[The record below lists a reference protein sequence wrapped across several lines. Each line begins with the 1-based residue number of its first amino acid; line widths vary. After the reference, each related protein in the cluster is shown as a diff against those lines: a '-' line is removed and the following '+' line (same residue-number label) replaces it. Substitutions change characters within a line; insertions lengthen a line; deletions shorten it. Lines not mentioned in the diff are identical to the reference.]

1 MPPLNPLLET
11 DKIECIH
18 KGKVLLQ
25 SSTKDLMCVQDS
37 SGTDAGAISLQDLAN
52 AVIIGC
58 TNNIAGIPNPCTK
71 LVSIPN
77 SITSSLLEIDNQKI
91 VLAQAISQVI
101 TDKGSP
107 LILQGEPKAK
117 DILELDEDIVEFN
130 NAQNDNDSEKSIS
143 ESSPKSSNQS
153 NAGSNESNAKSSK
166 DSSDSQS
173 MQDSQAQK
181 EQMVLEVVRKWEYRG
196 GGDTNADNWATIS
209 EFTLKKDNEI
219 LKDSQGKDIKGYIIE
234 PAGINP
240 HRMGKLS
247 QNQQQTTSGSDTRI
261 PAGEYKMF
269 WKYVSKRTYL
279 KTSFEFYKTLQN
291 IEKQTNK
298 KFLCNCSNVSASLA
312 KIYPY
317 HTHIVPELINVKGRS
332 AILIHNGSGGGD
344 SDGCLLP
351 ANQFRNQLFYDKREI
366 NNKTVT
372 IVSITIGTNDF
383 IHILMNE
390 LAKHDIETF
399 KNYKHEQQIKN
410 FLVRIKEEKI
420 IIFDTDEKTNQFLS
434 IKSKGHR

>member
-1 MPPLNPLLET
+1 MPVLNPLLET

-18 KGKVLLQ
+18 KGKVIFQ

-37 SGTDAGAISLQDLAN
+37 SGTDAGVINLQDLAN

-58 TNNIAGIPNPCTK
+58 ANNIAGIPNPCTK
-71 LVSIPN
+71 LASIPN

-91 VLAQAISQVI
+91 VLAQTISQVI

-117 DILELDEDIVEFN
+117 DILELDEDITE
-130 NAQNDNDSEKSIS
+130 NAQNTQSNNIKSIS
-143 ESSPKSSNQS
+143 EPSGDSS
-153 NAGSNESNAKSSK
+153 ADLNESNAKSNNESSSK
-166 DSSDSQS
+166 SSKNSNK
-173 MQDSQAQK
+173 DSQAQK

-240 HRMGKLS
+240 HRMGKLL
-247 QNQQQTTSGSDTRI
+247 QNNQQTTSGSDTRI

-351 ANQFRNQLFYDKREI
+351 ANRFRNQLFYDKREI

>member
-18 KGKVLLQ
+18 KGKVIFQ

-37 SGTDAGAISLQDLAN
+37 SGTDAGVINLQDLAN

-58 TNNIAGIPNPCTK
+58 ANNIAGIPNPCTK

-91 VLAQAISQVI
+91 VLAQTISQVI

-117 DILELDEDIVEFN
+117 DILELDEDITE
-130 NAQNDNDSEKSIS
+130 NAQNTQSNNIKSIS
-143 ESSPKSSNQS
+143 EPSGDSS
-153 NAGSNESNAKSSK
+153 ADLNESNAKSNNESSSK
-166 DSSDSQS
+166 SSKNSNK
-173 MQDSQAQK
+173 DSQAQK

-240 HRMGKLS
+240 HRMGKLL

-351 ANQFRNQLFYDKREI
+351 ANRFRNQLFYDKREI